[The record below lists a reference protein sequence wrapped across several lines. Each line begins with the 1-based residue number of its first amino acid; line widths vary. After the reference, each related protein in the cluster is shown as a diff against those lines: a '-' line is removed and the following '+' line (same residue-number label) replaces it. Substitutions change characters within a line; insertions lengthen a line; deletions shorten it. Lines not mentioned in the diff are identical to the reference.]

1 MKVTVN
7 RSKCIAAGQCVMKAP
22 FVFDQDEEDGIVILL
37 NDSPTQEQEKATRLA
52 AKVCPAAA
60 IEIIED

>member
-1 MKVTVN
+1 
-7 RSKCIAAGQCVMKAP
+7 MKAP
-22 FVFDQDEEDGIVILL
+22 FVFDQDEEDGIVLL
-37 NDSPTQEQEKATRLA
+37 LTDSPAPEHEKATRLA

>member
-1 MKVTVN
+1 MKVAIN
-7 RSKCIAAGQCVMKAP
+7 RTKCIAAGQCVMKSP
-22 FVFDQDEEDGIVILL
+22 FVFDQDEEDGIVLL
-37 NDSPTQEQEKATRLA
+37 LTDSPAPEHEKATRLA